1 MSNHS
6 SIGKWIRNKEQDSYR
21 NDCWWKACVDIGN
34 TTYILETVCVI
45 FFLSYFLCRL
55 FAIACVWISYT
66 WKANKL
72 HQLFNEIESHF
83 TFQIWATAGEW
94 VMIEW
99 KKASADFLALTR
111 FASNCSVV
119 FYTSLFGRSI
129 DNVYDMMGK
138 YNKKTV
144 EMFSTVIVSLYVL
157 IAWCFRLKNYDV
169 WKNAMKSHK

>member
-6 SIGKWIRNKEQDSYR
+6 SIGTWIRNKERDSYR

-34 TTYILETVCVI
+34 TTYILETVCAL
-45 FFLSYFLCRL
+45 FFVSIIRILLVYEFHPL
-55 FAIACVWISYT
+55 VYT

-99 KKASADFLALTR
+99 KEASTDFLALTR
-111 FASNCSVV
+111 FALNCSFV
-119 FYTSLFGRSI
+119 FSTSLFGRSI
-129 DNVYDMMGK
+129 DNVYNMMRK

-157 IAWCFRLKNYDV
+157 IAWCYQLKNYDV
-169 WKNAMKSHK
+169 WKNAIKSHK